1 MKVWIARDYDGL
13 VAFEEKPVKYYGINP
28 FDEEDFTWH
37 GAEYSSRY
45 VELDENLF
53 PEVTIANSPVQMD
66 LDIDF

>member
-37 GAEYSSRY
+37 GAECSSRY
-45 VELDENLF
+45 VELDENLY
-53 PEVTIANSPVQMD
+53 PQVTIANSPVQMD